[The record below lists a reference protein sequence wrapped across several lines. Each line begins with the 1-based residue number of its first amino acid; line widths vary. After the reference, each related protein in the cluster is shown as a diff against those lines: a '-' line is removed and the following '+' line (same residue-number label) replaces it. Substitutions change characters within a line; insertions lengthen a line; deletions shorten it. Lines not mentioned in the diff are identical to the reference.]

1 MAQLR
6 QQDIGKFI
14 KEHYRLEG
22 GRKLTSDDLKQIG
35 RAALEHGALGKDYAK
50 PFTKLIGGVANP
62 ISDTRFIHGAVRFH
76 KAVEQG
82 ELSID
87 GRRLVARKQ
96 GVGPVTFRHVAKAYV
111 APSAMP
117 PAPPKDD
124 ALLKRQRALRVQA
137 IQQAIARGRQ
147 PQADLPAGG
156 QGPNVGPLVGGR
168 TGGTLPLTSVSRLD
182 RGGPQPAATEPTVAP
197 PPESDQP
204 SEPAERA
211 EGAPTEAP
219 VGSLATTADQPEDA
233 AAVPP
238 TADDQTPSEEPPTE
252 EPEDLEI
259 G

>member
-1 MAQLR
+1 MSSIREKAIRDFVR
-6 QQDIGKFI
+6 QNF
-14 KEHYRLEG
+14 RLEG
-22 GRKLTSDDLKQIG
+22 GQKLTPSHLKELGKQLEAHG
-35 RAALEHGALGKDYAK
+35 KLGRGYLRNARAAL
-50 PFTKLIGGVANP
+50 GGVANP
-62 ISDTRFIHGAVRFH
+62 ASRTQT
-76 KAVEQG
+76 EQF
-82 ELSID
+82 
-87 GRRLVARKQ
+87 
-96 GVGPVTFRHVAKAYV
+96 GVGLYEAAKLGEIEVNGKKLEAHQKVTKSGLRQQVSTLAG
-111 APSAMP
+111 P

-137 IQQAIARGRQ
+137 IQQAMARGRQ
-147 PQADLPAGG
+147 PPGDLPPGG

-204 SEPAERA
+204 YEPANAA

-238 TADDQTPSEEPPTE
+238 TADDQTLSEEPPTE